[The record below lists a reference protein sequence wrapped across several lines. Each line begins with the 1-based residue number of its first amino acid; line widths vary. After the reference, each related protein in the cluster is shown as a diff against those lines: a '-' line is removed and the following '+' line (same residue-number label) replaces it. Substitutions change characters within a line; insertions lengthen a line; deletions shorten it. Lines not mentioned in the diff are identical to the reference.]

1 MKRKLKIFILLLPVF
16 VFAYIGIQL
25 FVPAYRDNIDIEVQ
39 IPEGATYKQAINI
52 LVENNLIRD
61 KNLFIILGRLT
72 DIDRKVRAGYYLFG
86 SRITPWDVFQ
96 QLRKGK
102 IIEYEVTVVEGD
114 SLSEIGKKLSSSR
127 IMSLDKFNALVRD
140 SDFIDSID
148 IDAPSLEGYLFP
160 QTYKLP
166 KGTSPDKVFKL
177 MVQKLREAYDEKLM
191 ERSKEFGWSENEVLT
206 LASIIEKEAVTD
218 AERALISAVY
228 HNRIKKGMP
237 LQADPTAIYGV
248 KSFSRKIKK
257 SDLKIK
263 TPYNTYV
270 IKGLPPGPIASPG
283 LKSIIAALY
292 PAEVPY
298 IYFVSKRNGTHI
310 FSKTLSEH
318 NTAIARIKAS
328 REEKEE
334 DALDDELTQRKKAN
348 RKDKKAN

>member
-16 VFAYIGIQL
+16 VFAYIGIRL

-114 SLSEIGKKLSSSR
+114 SLQEIGKKLSSSR

-140 SDFIDSID
+140 SNFIDSID

-328 REEKEE
+328 QEEKEE
-334 DALDDELTQRKKAN
+334 DALDDEITQRKKAN

>member
-114 SLSEIGKKLSSSR
+114 SLQEIGKKLSSSR

-328 REEKEE
+328 QEESESKE
-334 DALDDELTQRKKAN
+334 N
-348 RKDKKAN
+348 